1 MPFGTLKNVLPRNR
15 ALSLVIGRA
24 CLVIILML
32 GHWWRIGEFGNIGFG
47 ASSDSQR
54 TVEGLFFFLTASLA
68 LTALY
73 AFLLRFSGSER
84 WLVRVQFVIDAALI
98 TWLIWLTGDLA
109 SPYITL
115 YIVLVSVAGFFL
127 GKNETL
133 YLAILCAAV
142 FSVFGF
148 AVSSEAVATYGG
160 EAPSLR
166 AIPVVGANVVAIL
179 LVGLLSARLAERR
192 RIADEL
198 KHSEE
203 SFADLHI
210 LHERIVESISTGLV
224 TTDLE
229 GRIYSFNSAAERI
242 TGLAAADALGRSVG
256 EIFPPE
262 LVPPPGA
269 DATSLPAAREAAF
282 GRGKTRIVAKC
293 SVLPLLNKEGEP
305 NGLIL
310 MLQDI
315 TQLREMETNLRRRD
329 RLAAVGRMAAG
340 LAHEIRNPLGSMS
353 SAIQFLQERE
363 GRRPEDAALM
373 SVVQSETDRMNG
385 IITSFLS
392 FARPAANGIDP
403 DERTRVDLTECLRDS
418 LALLRHS
425 PDVTERHEIA
435 AELPERPL
443 MLDANEVQ
451 IKQVI
456 WNLALNA
463 VQAME
468 EGGRLAVR
476 AEERA
481 GGGALITFRDTG
493 PGIPEHLRENLF
505 EPFTSGSGGTGLGLS
520 IVYNI
525 VREHGGNIRIESPP
539 EGGTCVRV
547 ELAPAAGRAN
557 GNGNGNGRSAHS

>member
-1 MPFGTLKNVLPRNR
+1 
-15 ALSLVIGRA
+15 
-24 CLVIILML
+24 ML
-32 GHWWRIGEFGNIGFG
+32 GHWWRIGEFGNFVSG
-47 ASSDSQR
+47 ASSESQR
-54 TVEGLFFFLTASLA
+54 TVEGLFLFLTAALA

-73 AFLLRFSGSER
+73 AFLLRFAGSES
-84 WLVRVQFVIDAALI
+84 WLVRVQFLIDTALI

-109 SPYITL
+109 SPYVTL
-115 YIVLVSVAGFFL
+115 YIVLVSVAGFYL

-142 FSVFGF
+142 FSIFAF
-148 AVSSEAVATYGG
+148 AVSNQVITTFTGEVPAQHAVQ
-160 EAPSLR
+160 
-166 AIPVVGANVVAIL
+166 VVGANVVAIL

-224 TTDLE
+224 STDLD
-229 GRIYSFNSAAERI
+229 GRIYSFNTAAERI
-242 TGLAAADALGRSVG
+242 TGLPAAEALGKTIAA
-256 EIFPPE
+256 IFPPE
-262 LVPPPGA
+262 LVPPAGT
-269 DATSLPAAREAAF
+269 DAASLPQGREAVF
-282 GRGKTRIVAKC
+282 GTGRGRTVAKC
-293 SVLPLLNKEGEP
+293 SVLPLLDKEGRP
-305 NGLIL
+305 NGMIL

-315 TQLREMETNLRRRD
+315 TELREMETNLRRRD

-403 DERTRVDLTECLRDS
+403 DERTRIDLVECLRDS

-435 AELPERPL
+435 AELPQRPL
-443 MLDANEVQ
+443 VLSANAVQ

-463 VQAME
+463 VQAMA
-468 EGGRLAVR
+468 EGGRLTVR
-476 AEERA
+476 AEERP
-481 GGGALITFRDTG
+481 GGGAVVTFRDTG
-493 PGIPEHLRENLF
+493 PGIPEHLLESLF

-525 VREHGGNIRIESPP
+525 VREHGGSVRIESPP
-539 EGGTCVRV
+539 EGGACVRV
-547 ELAPAAGRAN
+547 ELTAADEPAR
-557 GNGNGNGRSAHS
+557 GNGNGNGRTADS